1 MEFNDFVFLQND
13 EIIKMAKE
21 YYQRLNKKQKNK
33 DLPILILDTLVKTKK
48 FAHKEKLNR
57 LEFLIN
63 KIEKLFEIKPTDNK
77 KIKVVNFCDGIK
89 QTINLIIEYIKEFEN
104 IDLIEQENYKQLQE
118 LLEIVKGLINLLG
131 ECKFRR

>member
-118 LLEIVKGLINLLG
+118 LLEVVKGLINLLG

>member
-77 KIKVVNFCDGIK
+77 KNKVVNFCDGIK